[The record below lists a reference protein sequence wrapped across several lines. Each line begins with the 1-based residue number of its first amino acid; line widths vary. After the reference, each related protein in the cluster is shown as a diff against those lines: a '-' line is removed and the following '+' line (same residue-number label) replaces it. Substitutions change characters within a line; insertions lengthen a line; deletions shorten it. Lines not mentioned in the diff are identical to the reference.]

1 MILFLTSHMGGN
13 RFPPDA
19 KAPTPV
25 LQENRFVENLKKYW
39 PEKAKVLLIASD
51 PGEHVILDD
60 IAHAFSQTLPMAGL
74 PVQFVLP
81 LDDRNEEAAADL
93 SQYDVIIHA
102 GGHVPTQNAFFHKI
116 GLKEKYEH
124 FHGIVIG
131 ISAGTMSCASTVY
144 AHPELDGEAADP
156 DYRRFIPGLGLTQLQ
171 ILPHFQYIRT
181 LTLDGMKAIDE
192 IAAWDSRRNTFL
204 CLNDG
209 SYALQTP
216 EKATVFGE
224 AYLLQDGRLAKICSE
239 NEQAS
244 LAAQAMPLLFTVD
257 LKNYDPAGT
266 IGRRP
271 SVRGIMEKDGRIAMM
286 HSLKY
291 GYYKLP
297 GGGIENGE
305 TLEETLIREVREE
318 SGLQVIPSSIRP
330 FGRVQRIEKGGREAI
345 FVQENYYFFCQ
356 AKEETLPQTLDDYEQ
371 EERFTLVFISPEDA
385 IRQNE
390 CVLLNPPPEKPRYA
404 GMLERENR
412 LLRMIMP

>member
-19 KAPTPV
+19 NEPCPV
-25 LQENRFVENLKKYW
+25 LSENGFVDNLKKYW
-39 PEKAKVLLIASD
+39 PQRAKVLLIASD

-60 IAHAFSQTLPMAGL
+60 IARAFSHTLPMAGL
-74 PVQFVLP
+74 PVEYVLP
-81 LDDRNEEAAADL
+81 LDDRNEEAASDL
-93 SQYDVIIHA
+93 SRYDVIIHA
-102 GGHVPTQNAFFHKI
+102 GGHVPTQNEFFRKI
-116 GLKEKYEH
+116 GLKEKYRH
-124 FHGIVIG
+124 FDGIVIG
-131 ISAGTMSCASTVY
+131 ISAGTMNCASTVY
-144 AHPELDGEAADP
+144 AHPELDGEAVSP
-156 DYRRFIPGLGLTQLQ
+156 DYRRFIPGLGLTELQ

-192 IAAWDSRRNTFL
+192 IAAWDSRGNTFL

-216 EKATVFGE
+216 ESTTVFGE
-224 AYLLQDGRLAKICSE
+224 AYFLQDGVLTKICSE
-239 NEQAS
+239 KEQTP
-244 LAAQAMPLLFTVD
+244 LTAQAMKLLFTVD
-257 LKNYDPAGT
+257 LKNYDPNGS

-271 SVRGIMEKDGRIAMM
+271 SVRGIIERDGRIAMM
-286 HSLKY
+286 YSQKY

-297 GGGIENGE
+297 GGGMEEGE

-318 SGLQVIPSSIRP
+318 SGLQLIPSSIRP

-356 AKEETLPQTLDDYEQ
+356 AGADALPQTLDEYEQ
-371 EERFTLVFISPEDA
+371 EERFTLAFISPEEA
-385 IRQNE
+385 IGANE
-390 CVLLNPPPEKPRYA
+390 QVLRNPPPDKPRYA

-412 LLRMIMP
+412 LLRMVMA